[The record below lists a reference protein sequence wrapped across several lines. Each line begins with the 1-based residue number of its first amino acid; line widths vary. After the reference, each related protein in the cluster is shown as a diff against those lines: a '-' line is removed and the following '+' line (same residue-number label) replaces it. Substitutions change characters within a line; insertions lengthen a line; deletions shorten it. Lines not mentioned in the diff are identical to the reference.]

1 MTQETLDLT
10 RLQFALTADGHFLFV
25 ALALG
30 LATVVA
36 TGTPGSAASGPVA
49 VLTTFALVALFAMHG
64 LAFAVVRLT
73 SAPFERA
80 RLLVGRTGP
89 WQAARRGCGTP
100 SGTA

>member
-36 TGTPGSAASGPVA
+36 TGTPGSAAPGPVA

-73 SAPFERA
+73 GAPFERA

-100 SGTA
+100 SGTT